1 MSIEGLDDWEAE
13 EAARRAAQADALK
26 DRNAAKSEAE
36 RQRHIALGWITEDG
50 EPGPNAP
57 KDEDDEDDEEGGEE

>member
-1 MSIEGLDDWEAE
+1 MIEGLDEWEAQ
-13 EAARRAAQADALK
+13 EAARRAAAFYKAEP
-26 DRNAAKSEAE
+26 RVAAKAEAE

-57 KDEDDEDDEEGGEE
+57 AQHEDEGDAE